1 MIDFFPYQ
9 NIGAERKSEWKEKNG
24 WTSEMTDSKE

>member
-9 NIGAERKSEWKEKNG
+9 NISAERKLEWKEQNG
-24 WTSEMTDSKE
+24 WKSEMTDSKG